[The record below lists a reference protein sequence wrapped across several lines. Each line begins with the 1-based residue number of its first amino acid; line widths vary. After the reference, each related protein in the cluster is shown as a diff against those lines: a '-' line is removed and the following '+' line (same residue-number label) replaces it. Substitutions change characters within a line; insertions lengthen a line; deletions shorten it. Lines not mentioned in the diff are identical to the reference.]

1 MYTTSNCFIL
11 CKNIGLKRPT
21 TVVCNGKELT
31 TQGLDISSLVS
42 TWRKEFFDYG
52 DQWLCL
58 GLTHKDFKSITKRP
72 FVDIMSVAERFY
84 EEKIICIDVDEI
96 ARAEK

>member
-1 MYTTSNCFIL
+1 MYTINNCFIL
-11 CKNIGLKRPT
+11 CKRIGFSRPT
-21 TVVCNGKELT
+21 TVVYDGKELT
-31 TQGLDISSLVS
+31 THGLDIYSLVS
-42 TWRKEFFDYG
+42 TWRKEFFGSG

-58 GLTHKDFKSITKRP
+58 GFSHKDFKSITKRP

-96 ARAEK
+96 TNAQK